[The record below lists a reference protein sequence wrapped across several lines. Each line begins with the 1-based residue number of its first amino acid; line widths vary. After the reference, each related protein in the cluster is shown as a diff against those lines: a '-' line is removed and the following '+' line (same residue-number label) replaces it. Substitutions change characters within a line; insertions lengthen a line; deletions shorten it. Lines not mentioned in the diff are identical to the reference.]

1 MIRRLDGLKNLAIVG
16 MMVVVPEGG
25 DINEF
30 GRRVYRGLPLTRKFG
45 EELSVEPAVTRAV
58 RQLCEEERL
67 PVERVPIISLSPSIS
82 WSLEVNKFGS
92 RIQEVPGVAN
102 ALVMASDWLESSD
115 EDAVLL
121 VENQEE
127 DSMVCAILVAEHK
140 SALDNARPIYAV
152 IAGAA
157 EAEGPLKSAT
167 IAGVINEARRA
178 SGVEPETIGL
188 IVTATMRDG
197 VISNEETEG
206 LLEAAGTAQ
215 SSTCALGGGQAGLA
229 GVVKTAWCLSR
240 RVIPCTP
247 GWNGPAQMN
256 PWQRSSF
263 YVAAESRAWFVPAG
277 QTRRV
282 AGFNL
287 MEPDGRFTHI
297 LFCDAPAFSAQCIE
311 APKLEALHLFPVA
324 INSARELP
332 KKMNTLQSKLVPG
345 SNLTEAARDTYN
357 QFRLESTVA
366 ENVVCLLGSTRD
378 ELLREIG
385 FADKGIPTA
394 VEKQSDWQTPLGS
407 FFTPHPLGEEG
418 KVSFVYPG
426 AFNSYPGIGRDL
438 FYLYPNLY
446 KQLTEISEDIGGLL
460 NEQRLYPRSITALTP
475 DDLNAI
481 EAQLSTDP
489 ITMLISGSCLAFLYT
504 EVLRKVFEIHPA
516 SAFGYSL
523 GEVSMLFASR
533 VWIEADGTSKAL
545 RESPL
550 FRTRLTGPQ
559 NAVREY
565 WKLPTRSESDPSET
579 LWGNYLLMIGPEKVK
594 EALVDENRV
603 YLTHINTPRQVVIG
617 GDPAG
622 CRRVINKL
630 KCKSIQ
636 APFNYAIHCEP
647 IQSEYEMLT
656 ELHSVPVSNQPGMTL
671 YSAATYQPMPINRQ
685 MIAKQI
691 AQELC
696 HCLDFPRLIQTAYND
711 GARIFIELGAGSN
724 CARWVNDT
732 LHGQAHASY
741 SINRKGVD
749 DHTSILRLIARMVS
763 HRVPV
768 NLKVLFQDQRYA
780 TI

>member
-1 MIRRLDGLKNLAIVG
+1 M
-16 MMVVVPEGG
+16 
-25 DINEF
+25 
-30 GRRVYRGLPLTRKFG
+30 
-45 EELSVEPAVTRAV
+45 
-58 RQLCEEERL
+58 
-67 PVERVPIISLSPSIS
+67 
-82 WSLEVNKFGS
+82 
-92 RIQEVPGVAN
+92 
-102 ALVMASDWLESSD
+102 
-115 EDAVLL
+115 
-121 VENQEE
+121 
-127 DSMVCAILVAEHK
+127 
-140 SALDNARPIYAV
+140 
-152 IAGAA
+152 
-157 EAEGPLKSAT
+157 
-167 IAGVINEARRA
+167 
-178 SGVEPETIGL
+178 
-188 IVTATMRDG
+188 
-197 VISNEETEG
+197 
-206 LLEAAGTAQ
+206 
-215 SSTCALGGGQAGLA
+215 
-229 GVVKTAWCLSR
+229 
-240 RVIPCTP
+240 
-247 GWNGPAQMN
+247 
-256 PWQRSSF
+256 
-263 YVAAESRAWFVPAG
+263 
-277 QTRRV
+277 
-282 AGFNL
+282 
-287 MEPDGRFTHI
+287 
-297 LFCDAPAFSAQCIE
+297 
-311 APKLEALHLFPVA
+311 
-324 INSARELP
+324 
-332 KKMNTLQSKLVPG
+332 
-345 SNLTEAARDTYN
+345 
-357 QFRLESTVA
+357 
-366 ENVVCLLGSTRD
+366 
-378 ELLREIG
+378 
-385 FADKGIPTA
+385 
-394 VEKQSDWQTPLGS
+394 GS
-407 FFTPHPLGEEG
+407 FFTPHPLGKKG

-426 AFNSYPGIGRDL
+426 ALNSYPGIGRDL

-446 KQLTEISEDIGGLL
+446 NQLSGISEDVGGLL
-460 NEQRLYPRSITALTP
+460 NEKRLYPRSLTTLTA

-516 SAFGYSL
+516 NAFGYSL

-565 WKLPTRSESDPSET
+565 WKLPTRSESDPSEG

-622 CRRVINKL
+622 CRRVISKL
-630 KCKSIQ
+630 KCKSLQ
-636 APFNYAIHCEP
+636 APFNYAIHCKP
-647 IQSEYEMLT
+647 IESEYEMLA
-656 ELHSVPVSNQPGMTL
+656 ELHSVPVSNQPDMTL
-671 YSAATYQPMPINRQ
+671 YSAATYQPMPIDRQ

-732 LHGQAHASY
+732 LQGQAHASY

-768 NLKVLFQDQRYA
+768 TLKVLFQDQSNA